1 MTSTFCFERFALGYI
16 SEPTILY
23 DRCIAGL
30 WRGVVGS
37 FRGNSIIYCR
47 LSAGGGCVEITVLYE
62 YLYTYSR
69 TIEMLDLKGQSHDIL
84 KSL

>member
-1 MTSTFCFERFALGYI
+1 MTQTFGFERFALGYI

-47 LSAGGGCVEITVLYE
+47 LSAGWGCVEIRVLKE
-62 YLYTYSR
+62 YLFSTIIIARFKGTISR
-69 TIEMLDLKGQSHDIL
+69 YIEVIL
-84 KSL
+84 IN